1 MTDSI
6 TESPIL
12 AFEPNC
18 RLKSEL
24 GEQFRL
30 SAAIG
35 TENIEACQIL
45 LDDAF
50 AQFFHE
56 AEEHLVALEQLVACV
71 SEDSKLEEIHTQAY
85 HIRSHAKVLGLTLIT
100 EICVHL
106 IAATS
111 LRTLNLPQQHA
122 LLKKLA
128 ETLRYAFTHQIR
140 DEGGE
145 AGQDI
150 LLQLRRLR

>member
-1 MTDSI
+1 MTDSV
-6 TESPIL
+6 TEAPIL

-24 GEQFRL
+24 GEEFQL
-30 SAAIG
+30 AEVIG
-35 TENIEACQIL
+35 PENIEACQIL
-45 LDDAF
+45 LDDAL
-50 AQFFHE
+50 AQFFQE
-56 AEEHLVALEQLVACV
+56 AGEPLNMLEKLVAQL
-71 SEDSKLEEIHTQAY
+71 SETSALEEIHTQAY

-100 EICVHL
+100 EICVHV

-111 LRTLNLPQQHA
+111 LRTLNMPQQHA
-122 LLKKLA
+122 LLQKLV

-145 AGQDI
+145 AGQNI
-150 LLQLRRLR
+150 LRQLRSLR